1 MEGQHAHNYNG
12 RITSSS
18 LSVVGEYHG
27 RRGEDPVAWIQ
38 KLNRLAQPMINNWD
52 GRAKMVVALTM
63 LCDDA
68 GLWAHNINE
77 NMPWEKFEHAFLER
91 FSEPIEEAMAR
102 LAKCQQ
108 GRHESIQNYTDRF
121 KKDAIL
127 AGRDEDRA
135 LIHHYMEGMHCYLK
149 QEVLRQGNGRMQ
161 GIDCICRFL
170 RTIEA
175 DLAHCDFNATNFTNI
190 HDCHAYED
198 PNHNPGP
205 SFYRLSQSP
214 SWSNHTSVDHDDDR
228 PWTDFCHLEAGDNRC
243 ASSHDHYPQ
252 NNMTNVSQL
261 PRSTHYNGCY
271 RYQSPDRT
279 TRIQH
284 VDDYSG
290 DDCEAYASHFGAHD
304 DT

>member
-91 FSEPIEEAMAR
+91 FTEPIEEAMA
-102 LAKCQQ
+102 KCQQ
-108 GRHESIQNYTDRF
+108 GRYESIQNYTDRF
-121 KKDAIL
+121 KEDAIL

-149 QEVLRQGNGRMQ
+149 QEVLRQGNGRM
-161 GIDCICRFL
+161 
-170 RTIEA
+170 
-175 DLAHCDFNATNFTNI
+175 
-190 HDCHAYED
+190 
-198 PNHNPGP
+198 
-205 SFYRLSQSP
+205 
-214 SWSNHTSVDHDDDR
+214 
-228 PWTDFCHLEAGDNRC
+228 
-243 ASSHDHYPQ
+243 
-252 NNMTNVSQL
+252 
-261 PRSTHYNGCY
+261 
-271 RYQSPDRT
+271 
-279 TRIQH
+279 
-284 VDDYSG
+284 
-290 DDCEAYASHFGAHD
+290 
-304 DT
+304 